1 LQQRYDNFTAV
12 STETSRCLLDLIRTT
27 DVRIQELVQQL
38 LASEAADSVVS
49 SDDNKNAYDNSTDA
63 GGGQEGPGQA
73 SG

>member
-1 LQQRYDNFTAV
+1 MPV
-12 STETSRCLLDLIRTT
+12 G
-27 DVRIQELVQQL
+27 VRIKELVQQL

-63 GGGQEGPGQA
+63 GGGQERPGQA